1 MFVKIFLYLIRIFG
15 IFFVD
20 NKLIIRKFIVRKNDI
35 SLRAENKS
43 YDEIIVTKD
52 SDFFIV
58 GKVIGKCDNSFENF
72 VVF

>member
-1 MFVKIFLYLIRIFG
+1 MFLCPIRIFG
-15 IFFVD
+15 LFLVD

-52 SDFFIV
+52 STFFIV
-58 GKVIGKCDNSFENF
+58 GKIIGKCDSMFENF
-72 VVF
+72 VNF